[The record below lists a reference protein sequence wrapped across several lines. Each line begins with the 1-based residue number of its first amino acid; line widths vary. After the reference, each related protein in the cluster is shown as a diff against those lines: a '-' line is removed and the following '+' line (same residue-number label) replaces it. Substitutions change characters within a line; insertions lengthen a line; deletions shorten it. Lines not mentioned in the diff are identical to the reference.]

1 MHKLLIT
8 SSSIK
13 GRIWRPC
20 LSENIITHANEMME
34 ENKSELQKKV
44 YIIEFSPGICTQGGF
59 FDADSSK
66 FAFGSIENSKAW
78 EGFATIGFGIITKA
92 KSNRPRPLHI

>member
-1 MHKLLIT
+1 
-8 SSSIK
+8 
-13 GRIWRPC
+13 
-20 LSENIITHANEMME
+20 MME
-34 ENKSELQKKV
+34 ENTSEFQKKV

>member
-1 MHKLLIT
+1 
-8 SSSIK
+8 
-13 GRIWRPC
+13 
-20 LSENIITHANEMME
+20 MME
-34 ENKSELQKKV
+34 ENTSELQKKV

-78 EGFATIGFGIITKA
+78 EGLQ
-92 KSNRPRPLHI
+92 PLDLGS